1 MVRNVWGRE
10 EDGFGAIWREIL
22 EMGDTLFWHEEW
34 VGNRSLRLAFPRLS
48 HLCINKEG
56 NIRGMGEW
64 VGGREMGV
72 ERNVEERAI

>member
-34 VGNRSLRLAFPRLS
+34 VGNRSLKLAFPILF
-48 HLCINKEG
+48 HLCINKKG
-56 NIRGMGEW
+56 
-64 VGGREMGV
+64 
-72 ERNVEERAI
+72 